1 MKYVCE
7 CICYRH
13 LETTFRVTNTNL
25 FCLVEIV
32 WVVSPTLDLE
42 DARGAVGWRDEGA
55 VDPGDF
61 FTITHGSGHFCH
73 IGYCTLPTQIR
84 FYISYSKV
92 PPNSTLSHPHTNP
105 NLMNTVILSQGM
117 QQRLWL
123 SLNWKEGTQATNW
136 TMGHV
141 QGRTY
146 IPFAARTIWGCIWL
160 YLQALCSHREKMSIL

>member
-1 MKYVCE
+1 MDYPKNIPPAPCKGGVW
-7 CICYRH
+7 
-13 LETTFRVTNTNL
+13 RVTTRPAPSRNGHY
-25 FCLVEIV
+25 
-32 WVVSPTLDLE
+32 LE

-73 IGYCTLPTQIR
+73 IGYCTLLTQIR

-92 PPNSTLSHPHTNP
+92 PANSTLSHPHTNP

-146 IPFAARTIWGCIWL
+146 IPFATISIWGCI
-160 YLQALCSHREKMSIL
+160 